1 MNLLDHRVTPP
12 AVAFAAVAELA
23 GRAGAR
29 VEASEIVGLVPAA
42 ALAGVDPA
50 DLRLRGDVSELLL
63 ENRLARAMDSQ
74 LEETPMSPQHRLG
87 EHGWLDA
94 YAAPTV
100 TPGGGSASAVAG
112 ALGCALLAMAA
123 RIGAR
128 KAEPEAAAT
137 LDRLAGDADRLRADL
152 VEQERTDAGAYERMV
167 ATVRAARATEG
178 DPGATRA
185 AEAARADATEVPLAT
200 AELAAEGLRL
210 ATELAGMAMTRTASD
225 QLVAAHLLRAGL
237 EGGLSTVTFNLRR
250 MAPGPVRDDLS
261 ARAGRLEDAR
271 RAATDLTG
279 RLATMV
285 GEP

>member
-1 MNLLDHRVTPP
+1 
-12 AVAFAAVAELA
+12 
-23 GRAGAR
+23 
-29 VEASEIVGLVPAA
+29 
-42 ALAGVDPA
+42 
-50 DLRLRGDVSELLL
+50 
-63 ENRLARAMDSQ
+63 
-74 LEETPMSPQHRLG
+74 MSPQHRLG

-128 KAEPEAAAT
+128 KAEPDGAGRLEG
-137 LDRLAGDADRLRADL
+137 LAGEADRLRATL
-152 VEQERTDAGAYERMV
+152 VEQERTDAGVYERMV

-200 AELAAEGLRL
+200 AELAADGLRL
-210 ATELAGMAMTRTASD
+210 SAELADMALIRTASD

-237 EGGLSTVTFNLRR
+237 EGGRSTVAFNLRR
-250 MAPGPVRDDLS
+250 MAPSPVHDDLA
-261 ARAGRLEDAR
+261 ARAGRLEGAR
-271 RAATDLTG
+271 RAAASLLDRLT
-279 RLATMV
+279 AMV
-285 GEP
+285 EQP

>member
-1 MNLLDHRVTPP
+1 
-12 AVAFAAVAELA
+12 
-23 GRAGAR
+23 
-29 VEASEIVGLVPAA
+29 
-42 ALAGVDPA
+42 
-50 DLRLRGDVSELLL
+50 
-63 ENRLARAMDSQ
+63 
-74 LEETPMSPQHRLG
+74 MSPQQRLG

-112 ALGCALLAMAA
+112 ALGCALLAMSA

-128 KAEPEAAAT
+128 QAEPDGAG
-137 LDRLAGDADRLRADL
+137 RLAGLADEADRLRVDL
-152 VEQERTDAGAYERMV
+152 VEQERTDAGVYERMV

-200 AELAAEGLRL
+200 AELAADGLRL
-210 ATELAGMAMTRTASD
+210 AAEVAGMDLTRTASD

-237 EGGLSTVTFNLRR
+237 EGGLSTIAFNLRR
-250 MAPGPVRDDLS
+250 MAAGPVRDDLA

-271 RAATDLTG
+271 RAGAALIERLT
-279 RLATMV
+279 AMV
-285 GEP
+285 EQP